1 MCGDHKTEQG
11 QVYSEDSLWYTEGK
25 LCLKCFF
32 SKAVVRLLD
41 VLVGGSICMSLVQ
54 PPALVGW
61 LPMLDLALGKLL
73 TILAIRTSI

>member
-1 MCGDHKTEQG
+1 
-11 QVYSEDSLWYTEGK
+11 
-25 LCLKCFF
+25 
-32 SKAVVRLLD
+32 
-41 VLVGGSICMSLVQ
+41 MSLVQ